1 MNLSLHLQRLG
12 LVGRQAAEVELHFL
26 KMQRGILTHLL
37 ISLLPTVQLSK
48 AKFLGAKRCPYI
60 SFSPSIRYSTTAMI
74 TFFELC
80 GTGFG
85 CCNDCSRCCCH
96 NLRKAIYISMLLLN
110 IYTYISM
117 LLLARVPNVFAT
129 TFCWND
135 TVPVALSTT
144 NSTANPCRGCSNN
157 AVSVA
162 FTTWK
167 QHTSYVNAL
176 L

>member
-110 IYTYISM
+110 IYIYIYYIYQCFCWPEFPM
-117 LLLARVPNVFAT
+117 FLLQRFVETTQFPLLFPQQIPQQIPVVVAATTQFQLLLP
-129 TFCWND
+129 
-135 TVPVALSTT
+135 PG
-144 NSTANPCRGCSNN
+144 NSIQVT
-157 AVSVA
+157 
-162 FTTWK
+162 
-167 QHTSYVNAL
+167 
-176 L
+176 